1 MSSLQK
7 ARSQTGSFKA
17 ENLSPRSRRL
27 MAILPKPKTIQATLS
42 SNLNRVQAEIAE
54 DMDKIKQ
61 VQVLTSSFIKEHFE
75 RIRPG
80 QVIPESAQ
88 PLIHVYFEYLF

>member
-1 MSSLQK
+1 
-7 ARSQTGSFKA
+7 
-17 ENLSPRSRRL
+17 